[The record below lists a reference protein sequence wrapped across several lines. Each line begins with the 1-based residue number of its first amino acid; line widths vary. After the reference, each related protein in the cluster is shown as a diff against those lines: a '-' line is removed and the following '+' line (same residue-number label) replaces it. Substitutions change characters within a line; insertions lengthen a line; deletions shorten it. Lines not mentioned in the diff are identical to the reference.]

1 MRTCWLQYHKRAI
14 NGLKKGFFH
23 PYGQIPYTRKK
34 EGREG
39 LYYDKIEDFFSCII
53 FDMGLCALV
62 CLKIGAP
69 FHIPTMHSCISLNTL
84 AFSLS
89 VRLKQSKNEI
99 SLSIILSIS
108 FLFIIQ
114 IFISTLIAKQ
124 VCNVWVNAH
133 YNISRQVCDFLSLWV
148 KIAFVRYVTLKMY

>member
-1 MRTCWLQYHKRAI
+1 
-14 NGLKKGFFH
+14 
-23 PYGQIPYTRKK
+23 
-34 EGREG
+34 
-39 LYYDKIEDFFSCII
+39 
-53 FDMGLCALV
+53 MGLGALV

-69 FHIPTMHSCISLNTL
+69 FYIPIMHSCISLKTL

-114 IFISTLIAKQ
+114 IFISTLIAK
-124 VCNVWVNAH
+124 
-133 YNISRQVCDFLSLWV
+133 
-148 KIAFVRYVTLKMY
+148 